1 MLKFEFK
8 DASPERKQEM
18 LSEII
23 SKYNVA
29 NRNEM
34 IQALGHAQAVLGCS
48 QEDFASHPAVNLST
62 RQVRVHKKEFL
73 DVYESAV
80 TKYTQSPELKDVE
93 SELEEDALE
102 AVYQN
107 LLARL
112 QSPKTSTKDLAT
124 ILEYFGIS
132 GAELRQ
138 YASLR
143 NATMRGFLADN
154 MQALVS
160 DDDTAQLIKSVI
172 AESAYLYLGTEKT
185 LGNTVNAQNMDL
197 NNPIV
202 KLEVMTLGLL
212 MIGLFNGRISESFN
226 NHAET
231 LRLLKLSAGSKTVN
245 PKSFKEFEKM
255 DGKQP
260 PAKAIS
266 PEMEKE
272 LIALYGREE
281 GTELFNKLSKVED
294 KVAKQTALKLP
305 KYEDVAEQ
313 YQQHLK
319 VYVELEDMPLKVLL
333 AKLDAE
339 QDKQYKAKYQEFIDL
354 NKEEN

>member
-8 DASPERKQEM
+8 DANPERKQEM
-18 LSEII
+18 LSDII
-23 SKYNVA
+23 NKYNVA

-48 QEDFASHPAVNLST
+48 QEDFASQPVVNLST
-62 RQVRVHKKEFL
+62 RQLRTYKKEFL
-73 DVYESAV
+73 DIYTIAFE
-80 TKYTQSPELKDVE
+80 KYQQAPDFKDLE
-93 SELEEDALE
+93 NELEEDALE

-112 QSPKTSTKDLAT
+112 QSSKTSTKDLAT

-154 MQALVS
+154 MQAIVP
-160 DDDTAQLIKSVI
+160 DEDTAQLIKSVI
-172 AESAYLYLGTEKT
+172 AESPYLYLGTKKS

-197 NNPIV
+197 NNPVI

-212 MIGLFNGRISESFN
+212 MIGLFNGRVSESFN

-231 LRLLKLSAGSKTVN
+231 LRLLKLSAGIKTVN
-245 PKSFKEFEKM
+245 PNSYKEFEKM

-260 PAKAIS
+260 PVKAIS
-266 PEMEKE
+266 PDMERE
-272 LIALYGREE
+272 LIALYGKEE

-294 KVAKQTALKLP
+294 KVARQTALKLP
-305 KYEDVAEQ
+305 KYENVTEE
-313 YQQHLK
+313 YEKHLK

-354 NKEEN
+354 NKDED